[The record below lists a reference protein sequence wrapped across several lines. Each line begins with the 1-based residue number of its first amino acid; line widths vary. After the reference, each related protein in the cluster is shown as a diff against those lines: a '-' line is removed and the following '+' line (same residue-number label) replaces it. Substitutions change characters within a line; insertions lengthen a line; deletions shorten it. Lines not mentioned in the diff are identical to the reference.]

1 MVRLLLSVAILLA
14 GASIAPA
21 EDAIGQSSRRLVV
34 PAEVVLYLHSD
45 VNNTDFVRPL
55 VCLLQ
60 RVLVAPVSTQTLKL
74 PLGPELLATSTQFDV
89 GKVANRFIRATA
101 SDGTPPSFKY
111 LLLSFD
117 LKADP
122 WRYVFATSFGDET
135 TSYHV
140 GVVSTARLSV
150 GDPNPQSHRGAET
163 TAMRAYKLILKSI
176 ARVAGLH
183 SPDAC
188 VLAFPRSLEEL
199 DQKSCE
205 FCPDDRAALVAAGV
219 LKEKEG
225 QEGEG
230 CVAISEWMLPNH
242 LVRAASIVN

>member
-1 MVRLLLSVAILLA
+1 
-14 GASIAPA
+14 
-21 EDAIGQSSRRLVV
+21 
-34 PAEVVLYLHSD
+34 VLYIHSD
-45 VNNTDFVRPL
+45 LKSTDFVQPL
-55 VCLLQ
+55 VCALQ
-60 RVLVAPVSTQTLKL
+60 RVLIAPVSTQTLKL
-74 PLGPELLATSTQFDV
+74 PLGSELLATSTQFDV
-89 GKVANRFIRATA
+89 GRVADRFIRATA
-101 SDGTPPSFKY
+101 TDGTPPSFKY

-122 WRYVFATSFGDET
+122 WRYVFATSFGNET

-199 DQKSCE
+199 DQKSSE
-205 FCPDDRAALVAAGV
+205 FCPSDRAALVVAGI
-219 LKEKEG
+219 LKSTESAEG
-225 QEGEG
+225 KDCMG
-230 CVAISEWMLPNH
+230 ISLRTPLRSPMRI
-242 LVRAASIVN
+242 VRAER